1 MLTSNQKKNR
11 KNLKWDFIRA
21 GYHTTLM
28 NLSKNAEIADKQWAM
43 TGDISWH
50 ASYNM
55 YVKKIIELKEK
66 IKREEK
72 LLFG

>member
-1 MLTSNQKKNR
+1 
-11 KNLKWDFIRA
+11 
-21 GYHTTLM
+21 M
-28 NLSKNAEIADKQWAM
+28 NLSKNAEIADKQWAI

-55 YVKKIIELKEK
+55 YVKKIVELKEK